1 MAIVM
6 VSEEVVM
13 GIKDWFKKKPE
24 SVEQVK
30 EPEIELPELDRD
42 ALFEETRN
50 LLDEEEVQLVPE
62 KIVETTPEYDSG
74 DVDVSALLEDDM
86 ESNYNLNTVENFEVE
101 DMLSGAKIV
110 GDLPEEV
117 DFE

>member
-1 MAIVM
+1 MARGIPTQIATI
-6 VSEEVVM
+6 STNNDEKLGKLIGDAFREVGETGVVTM
-13 GIKDWFKKKPE
+13 
-24 SVEQVK
+24 
-30 EPEIELPELDRD
+30 EPTEGGATEIEI
-42 ALFEETRN
+42 
-50 LLDEEEVQLVPE
+50 VPE
-62 KIVETTPEYDSG
+62 EIVETTPEYDSG

-86 ESNYNLNTVENFEVE
+86 ESNYNLNTVEDFEVE

>member
-6 VSEEVVM
+6 VSEEGVM

-24 SVEQVK
+24 SVEQP
-30 EPEIELPELDRD
+30 EEYEIELPELDRE

-62 KIVETTPEYDSG
+62 EIVETTPEYDSG

-86 ESNYNLNTVENFEVE
+86 ESNYNLNTVEDFEVE
-101 DMLSGAKIV
+101 DMLSGAKVV

>member
-6 VSEEVVM
+6 VSKEVVM

-24 SVEQVK
+24 SVEQAK

-62 KIVETTPEYDSG
+62 EIVETTPEYDSG

>member
-6 VSEEVVM
+6 VSKEVVM

-24 SVEQVK
+24 SVEQAK

-62 KIVETTPEYDSG
+62 EIVETTPEYDSG

-86 ESNYNLNTVENFEVE
+86 ESNYNLNTVEDFEVE